1 MDGFEVFLDFP
12 LEKEEKEEETG
23 CLIKGFRWESWI
35 WNDGKKLLMM
45 LNLKWPIERK
55 LFTEINRGLKFL
67 ILNFFFWRVMLI
79 ERISMWNDRWWIIR
93 ENDKMDIEIL

>member
-79 ERISMWNDRWWIIR
+79 ERISMWNDGWWIIR

>member
-12 LEKEEKEEETG
+12 LEKEEKEKETG

-67 ILNFFFWRVMLI
+67 ILNFFFLESNVNWKNFDVK
-79 ERISMWNDRWWIIR
+79 RWM
-93 ENDKMDIEIL
+93 MDNKRKW

>member
-55 LFTEINRGLKFL
+55 LFIEINRGLKFL

-79 ERISMWNDRWWIIR
+79 ERISMWNDGWWIIR

>member
-12 LEKEEKEEETG
+12 LEKEEEEEETG

-35 WNDGKKLLMM
+35 WNDGKKLLMI

-79 ERISMWNDRWWIIR
+79 ERISMWNDGWWIIR

>member
-12 LEKEEKEEETG
+12 LEKEEEEEEETG

-55 LFTEINRGLKFL
+55 LFTEINRRLKFL
-67 ILNFFFWRVMLI
+67 ILNFFFFL
-79 ERISMWNDRWWIIR
+79 ETG
-93 ENDKMDIEIL
+93 E

>member
-1 MDGFEVFLDFP
+1 MDDFEVFLDFP

-79 ERISMWNDRWWIIR
+79 ERISMWNDGWWIIR